1 MPGLGKY
8 IHWRKDL
15 DPSACISV
23 DGDAPGE
30 VHLSHW
36 PGNRTPVQYRHDL
49 STGSALLYVK
59 NTAGMEGAGR
69 LKYVTNNH
77 YDTDGVCSA
86 FTMLYPE
93 AALEHAHL
101 LIAAA
106 AAGDF
111 SLFTT
116 PEGAKIDLTLT
127 ALTKADGSPY
137 RTASFPDEYAARQA
151 QYDQALQLL
160 PRLFVNP
167 DLHADWFATEYWT
180 IQRDL
185 RALRED
191 EVELEVLPALD
202 LAFVITDRPLHETA
216 VNTATSCDR
225 ILTVQPLSGSFLYDA
240 RLTTLSWFQLVSRPY
255 KLRLDWKALT
265 DALELQAPGNGRWQA
280 DDAGDPTPHLRFV
293 DARGRAAPN
302 PAQPQV
308 VKGIVAQFFT
318 QDPFLPAGI

>member
-1 MPGLGKY
+1 MPGPGKY

-15 DPSACISV
+15 DPSACLSV

-36 PGNRTPVQYRHDL
+36 PGNRTPVQYPHDL

-59 NTAGMEGAGR
+59 DTAGMERAGR

-77 YDTDGVCSA
+77 YDTDGVCSV
-86 FTMLYPE
+86 FTILNPQ

-101 LIAAA
+101 LTAAA

-116 PEGAKIDLTLT
+116 PEGVKIDLTLT
-127 ALTKADGSPY
+127 ALTKAEGSPL
-137 RTASFPDEYAARQA
+137 RTALFPDEYAARQA
-151 QYDQALQLL
+151 QYDHALQLL
-160 PRLFVNP
+160 PRLFENP
-167 DLHADWFATEYWT
+167 DLHADWFADEYRV

-191 EVELEVLPALD
+191 EAEVEVLPALD

-225 ILTVQPLSGSFLYDA
+225 ILTVQPLNGSFLYDV

-255 KLRLDWKALT
+255 KLRLDWKALA
-265 DALELQAPGNGRWQA
+265 DSLEQQASGDGRWQA
-280 DDAGDPTPHLRFV
+280 DETSDPTPHLSFV
-293 DARGRAAPN
+293 DEHGQPAPN

-308 VKGIVAQFFT
+308 VKGIVARFFT
-318 QDPFLPAGI
+318 QDPYLPAGI